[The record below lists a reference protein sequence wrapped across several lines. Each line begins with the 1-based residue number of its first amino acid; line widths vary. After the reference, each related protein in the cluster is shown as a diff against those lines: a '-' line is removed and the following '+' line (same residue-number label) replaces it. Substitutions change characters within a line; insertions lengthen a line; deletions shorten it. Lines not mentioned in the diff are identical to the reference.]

1 MNAQMLSR
9 FRYPFPTLKNP
20 FADTLQEITDHQ
32 WIDGEYLWLYRDDPA
47 TRQKYKKTKTAHI
60 ASQWF
65 PTASQDRLRPI
76 CRFMLWT
83 LLNDDKYE
91 EGTPEEIRFIHRQS
105 VAVLKGETSADD
117 SGIPL
122 GALLA
127 SLREELLRFIP
138 EESLHRFVAAL
149 SRYFK
154 GLEQELEYKLKKAFP
169 SVEECIAIRED
180 SLCLYPFLELMD
192 VETKLPLPDEI
203 NEHPVLQQLRAL
215 AVRMMVYFNEVQSVI
230 KDEATDSI
238 YYNVVK
244 VIQHN
249 RNFSLEEAC
258 LEDLRI
264 HNEELKEFLRLQAS
278 LPDFGEWQDAVV
290 NRVHYIS
297 MTLSGW
303 KSVSS
308 RLDRYNSL
316 YGFPSA
322 QAVRTYG
329 ASSDGMVLY

>member
-1 MNAQMLSR
+1 MNTEMLAR
-9 FRYPFPTLKNP
+9 FRYPFPMLKNP
-20 FADTLQEITDHQ
+20 FAEALQEITDRE
-32 WIDGEYLWLYRDDPA
+32 WIDKEYLWLYKDDPD

-65 PTASQDRLRPI
+65 PTASRERLQPI
-76 CRFMLWT
+76 CRLMLWT

-91 EGTPEEIRFIHRQS
+91 EGTPEEIRFIHQQT
-105 VAVLKGETSADD
+105 VAVLKGSITAAA

-122 GALLA
+122 GGLLA
-127 SLREELLRFIP
+127 TLREELLAFIP
-138 EESLHRFVAAL
+138 EDSLQRFITAL

-154 GLEQELEYKLKKAFP
+154 GLEQELYYKASKTFP
-169 SVEECIAIRED
+169 GIEECIDIRED
-180 SLCLYPFLELMD
+180 SLCLYPFLELAD
-192 VETKLPLPDEI
+192 IETGVLLP
-203 NEHPVLQQLRAL
+203 NEVLYHPVMLQLKSL

-249 RNFSLEEAC
+249 RNITLEEAC

-264 HNEELKEFLRLQAS
+264 HNEALQEFVRLQMS
-278 LPDFGEWQDAVV
+278 LPDFGEWQDAAV

-303 KSVSS
+303 KAISS

-316 YGFPSA
+316 HGFPSA
-322 QAVRTYG
+322 QAVRPAA
-329 ASSDGMVLY
+329 ASS

>member
-1 MNAQMLSR
+1 MNAQMLAR
-9 FRYPFPTLKNP
+9 FRYPFPMLKNP
-20 FADTLQEITDHQ
+20 YADALQELTDHE
-32 WIDGEYLWLYRDDPA
+32 WIDKEYRWLYQDDPD

-65 PTASQDRLRPI
+65 PTASRERLQPI
-76 CRFMLWT
+76 CRLMLWT

-105 VAVLKGETSADD
+105 IAVLKGELSPEA

-122 GALLA
+122 GGLLA
-127 SLREELLRFIP
+127 TLRDELLTFIP
-138 EESLHRFVAAL
+138 EASLFRFITAL
-149 SRYFK
+149 SRYFN
-154 GLEQELEYKLKKAFP
+154 GLEQELYYKASKTFP
-169 SVEECIAIRED
+169 GIEECIAIRED
-180 SLCLYPFLELMD
+180 SLCLYPFLELAD
-192 VETKLPLPDEI
+192 IETGILLP
-203 NEHPVLQQLRAL
+203 NEVLYHPVILELKAL

-230 KDEATDSI
+230 KDEATGSI

-249 RNFSLEEAC
+249 RNLTLEEAC
-258 LEDLRI
+258 LEALRI
-264 HNEELKEFLRLQAS
+264 HNEELKEFVRLQMS

-303 KSVSS
+303 KAISS

-316 YGFPSA
+316 HGFPSA
-322 QAVRTYG
+322 QAVRDVHPSAQEEY
-329 ASSDGMVLY
+329 

>member
-1 MNAQMLSR
+1 MNTKVLSL

-20 FADTLQEITDHQ
+20 FADALQEITDNQ
-32 WIDGEYLWLYRDDPA
+32 WIDGEYLWLYKNDPA
-47 TRQKYKKTKTAHI
+47 TREKYKKTKTAHI

-65 PTASQDRLRPI
+65 PTTSQERLTPV

-83 LLNDDKYE
+83 LFNDDKYE
-91 EGTPEEIRFIHRQS
+91 EGTPEQIRFIQQQS
-105 VAVLKGETSADD
+105 LSILKGNISAEE

-122 GALLA
+122 GGLLTT
-127 SLREELLRFIP
+127 LRQELLQFIPKESVQRFI
-138 EESLHRFVAAL
+138 LAL
-149 SRYFK
+149 NRYFS
-154 GLEQELEYKLKKAFP
+154 GLEQELSFKMKKTFP
-169 SVEECIAIRED
+169 SIEECIAIRED
-180 SLCLYPFLELMD
+180 SLCLYPFLELTD
-192 VETKLPLPDEI
+192 LETKIPLPAEI
-203 NEHPVLQQLRAL
+203 NEHPVLQRLRSL

-244 VIQHN
+244 AIQYN
-249 RNFSLEEAC
+249 KQLSLEEAC

-264 HNEELKEFLRLQAS
+264 HNEELEEFLRLQHS

-308 RLDRYNSL
+308 RLERYNSL
-316 YGFPSA
+316 QGFPSA
-322 QAVRTYG
+322 QAVKETR
-329 ASSDGMVLY
+329 